1 MKFLQNLSPNKGQTI
16 EKIER
21 TPYQNLYIYYLQ
33 GQVTPDKE
41 VLDNDFIGCWQEDE
55 FSFLF
60 FSKPSHDKVKKI
72 LSSQSGLN
80 LLDEFQMTYDEWQG
94 GKLSPF
100 KVGRFW
106 ITPPWHSSSIR
117 QDLASERLSIVLDPG
132 VVFGT
137 GTHSTTHNCL
147 EALELV
153 FGRANC
159 ESAIDL
165 GTGTGVLAIAASRLG
180 CPKILA
186 VDLNLLAVSTT
197 QRNIKLNR
205 LQDSVLAVQG
215 RAEDFIDSSSDLVIA
230 NIHYDVMKHLIA
242 SQGFLAKKWFILSGL
257 LRSQAKDIAAKISRL
272 PAQVIKTWDQ
282 DGIWY
287 TFCGRIGDS

>member
-1 MKFLQNLSPNKGQTI
+1 M
-16 EKIER
+16 
-21 TPYQNLYIYYLQ
+21 TP
-33 GQVTPDKE
+33 GKE
-41 VLDNDFIGCWQEDE
+41 ILDNDFIGCWQENE

-72 LSSQSGLN
+72 LSLQPDLD

-94 GKLSPF
+94 DKLSPF

-106 ITPPWHSSSIR
+106 IIPPWDTPWDP
-117 QDLASERLSIVLDPG
+117 QDSDGDKLSIILDPG

-137 GTHSTTHNCL
+137 GTHPTTQNCL

-153 FGRANC
+153 FARADC
-159 ESAIDL
+159 TSAIDL
-165 GTGTGVLAIAASRLG
+165 GTGTGLLAIAASRLG

-197 QRNIKLNR
+197 HKNIKRNR

-215 RAEDFIDSSSDLVIA
+215 RAEDFIDSPSDLVIA

-257 LRSQAKDIAAKISRL
+257 LRTQARDIADRLSRS
-272 PAQVIKTWDQ
+272 PAQIIKTWDQ

-287 TFCGRIGDS
+287 TFCGRIGNS